1 MKFSLLGALAAVVVG
16 GAAVVSADKV
26 DLPPG
31 DSLRIGVKY
40 KPEVC
45 DKVATNGD
53 KLSMHCALGAPR

>member
-1 MKFSLLGALAAVVVG
+1 MKLLLLGSIAAAVLVG
-16 GAAVVSADKV
+16 SAAADKV

-40 KPEVC
+40 KPAVC
-45 DKVATNGD
+45 DRQATNGD